1 MSKVAILLADGFE
14 ILEAMSPCD
23 ILRRA
28 GEDVSL
34 VTINA
39 TPEATDSHGI
49 TVACDTTIDKYDF
62 DDCDLVVFPGGQ
74 PGTNN
79 LRANTKACELAC
91 DFMSFKKV
99 AAICA
104 APMILADLGLLEG
117 RTATCYPGCEGNF
130 PEGVRPEKLG
140 VYTDANLVTASG
152 PGFAI
157 PFGLALL
164 RLLGNDAAADKT
176 AAAMLVE

>member
-14 ILEAMSPCD
+14 AIEALAPCD

-28 GEDVSL
+28 GVEASL
-34 VTINA
+34 VTINPKPQA
-39 TPEATDSHGI
+39 SDSHGI
-49 TVACDTTIDKYDF
+49 TVVCDATVDTYDF
-62 DDCDLVVFPGGQ
+62 DECDLVVFPGGQ

-104 APMILADLGLLEG
+104 APMILAELGLLEG
-117 RTATCYPGCEGNF
+117 RTATCYPGCESSF
-130 PEGVRPEKLG
+130 PAGVRPDKLG
-140 VYTDANLVTASG
+140 VYRDGNLVTASG

-157 PFGLALL
+157 PFGLELL
-164 RLLGNDAAADKT
+164 RLLGNDAGADKT
-176 AAAMLVE
+176 ASAMLVE